1 MILTQRRRLLTSLLI
16 TVLIAVMAASVAF
29 SHWLDPGDKGDT
41 STDLV
46 TPTIA
51 AVSARVFAVLPEE
64 SQVDFTVE
72 VRGITFDGVFPVQEG
87 AITLEPVGDEL
98 RVIVRLNIDVD
109 SVDTGNPGL
118 NQVLRAA
125 MATGDYPLAFYVA
138 TSREF
143 VPVTEEKIW
152 FMLDGELEVHNV
164 AHEHSMAVNAQLVGR
179 DMWAIA
185 TSDLDLANHGV
196 EFPAFVGSTVIQLT
210 ARLQMVEAESIHQSG
225 GPVGSS

>member
-1 MILTQRRRLLTSLLI
+1 MILSQRRRLLIGLLI
-16 TVLIAVMAASVAF
+16 AGLIAVTAASVAF
-29 SHWLDPGDKGDT
+29 SQWLDPGDKGDT

-51 AVSARVFAVLPEE
+51 AASARVFAVLPEE

-72 VRGITFDGVFPVQEG
+72 MRGITFDGVFPVQEG

-109 SVDTGNPGL
+109 SVETGNPGL

-138 TSREF
+138 TSCEL
-143 VPVTEEKIW
+143 VPVTEKEIR

-164 AHEHSMAVNAQLVGR
+164 AYEHLMSVNAQLVDR
-179 DMWAIA
+179 NMWAIA

-196 EFPAFVGSTVIQLT
+196 EFPAFVGSTVIELT
-210 ARLQMVEAESIHQSG
+210 ARLKMVEVESIYQSG
-225 GPVGSS
+225 RPG